1 MNTTTEPIHEIK
13 IYGRG
18 KGPARAYRALTDYY
32 ITGTEKQA
40 LKEALRRYRATYS
53 GMVPEIAEIGGV
65 RQIPGAGR
73 ILWSAKVVEIPQFS

>member
-1 MNTTTEPIHEIK
+1 MNTIHEIK

-18 KGPARAYRALTDYY
+18 KGPARAYRALTDFY
-32 ITGTEKQA
+32 ITFGTEKQA

-73 ILWSAKVVEIPQFS
+73 ILWSAKGVEIPQFS